1 MAYSLS
7 LFVVGCFCFSLSRF
21 DFISYDMTCVLP
33 MSWKFSQILGPAVFV
48 LWATGMRRLLYWLFF
63 VLEWFVKSWLD
74 SFILWNKL

>member
-1 MAYSLS
+1 MYKSNKVKILKLYCQNFKFLVHKIGCPSYGIFSLS

-48 LWATGMRRLLYWLFF
+48 L
-63 VLEWFVKSWLD
+63 
-74 SFILWNKL
+74 